1 MRSGA
6 RMTGTALFMAGAA
19 MVLTCGLGL
28 AIVLTI
34 AARFSDQAAT
44 AAGDFDTVSA
54 QMTSLVDGIDMF
66 NESTNRILHGFRC
79 VRKGG
84 G

>member
-1 MRSGA
+1 MSGA
-6 RMTGTALFMAGAA
+6 ALVLAGVAS
-19 MVLTCGLGL
+19 VLTCGL
-28 AIVLTI
+28 AAAVVLTM

-44 AAGDFDTVSA
+44 AAADFDTVSA
-54 QMTSLVDGIDMF
+54 QMTSLVDGIDTF
-66 NESTNRILHGFRC
+66 NESANRMLHVLRG

>member
-1 MRSGA
+1 
-6 RMTGTALFMAGAA
+6 MTGTALLVTGAIT
-19 MVLTCGLGL
+19 VLTCGLAL
-28 AIVLTI
+28 AIALTI

-44 AAGDFDTVSA
+44 AAADFDTVSA

-66 NESTNRILHGFRC
+66 NESANRILHGFRG
-79 VRKGG
+79 VTKGG